1 MTSSIPV
8 ITLTAHTMAG
18 ARDRALDSGVGEM
31 VVSKSDF
38 DRNKFKDLITEL
50 VNQSLVEDCQRLYSI
65 VQVLVIVS

>member
-18 ARDRALDSGVGEM
+18 DRDRALGSCVGEM

-38 DRNKFKDLITEL
+38 NRNKFKDLITEL
-50 VNQSLVEDCQRLYSI
+50 VNQSLV
-65 VQVLVIVS
+65 

>member
-18 ARDRALDSGVGEM
+18 DRDRAFDSGVGEI

-38 DRNKFKDLITEL
+38 DRNKLKDLITDL
-50 VNQSLVEDCQRLYSI
+50 VNQSLV
-65 VQVLVIVS
+65 